1 MLKRSESFSA
11 RRASLQVLDRW
22 VGPEQLDGF
31 GRRSYSGRLS
41 FWKRSASFR
50 TRHGAAIR

>member
-31 GRRSYSGRLS
+31 GWRSYSGRLS
-41 FWKRSASFR
+41 F
-50 TRHGAAIR
+50 